1 MKKIIVIL
9 FSLLLVAG
17 CANRNSYSSLS
28 DGKDV
33 IFSGPK
39 VSYAK
44 EDLYKSLKVSSADAI
59 VNDILKN
66 IALKY
71 VDDMSEIEKE
81 ADDVIAEYTEMGY
94 EAYIIAYYGT
104 IDAFRDYYVSNLL
117 LNELAKEYVS
127 EKYDELIAE
136 DKPVKMQIA
145 SFNTVEEAEKCIEDY
160 NNGSTFDM
168 AALNNNSNESPQSSI
183 YTDDDSSLVYEVKE
197 YLNSNDALGLSPV
210 IIYATTTTDD
220 EGNDVEDATYY
231 VLNVESRDP
240 EEFKDDY
247 ISTAA
252 ASASSDS
259 VKEYFLNKHQ
269 IKFYDQDLY
278 DLVTAQY
285 EGLK

>member
-183 YTDDDSSLVYEVKE
+183 YTDYDSSLVYEVKE